1 MSYGSGTK
9 TQWRSGTRPCSSS
22 SVQSTGKSVC
32 FRPPVVLEG
41 VLGCKVALWSSTAVK
56 VGAVAKAEAAAKA
69 GAAAEAKAGRFSPP
83 NYIVFLCRPQI
94 CLCRE
99 VDVLAGPATDQSHPH
114 SAMPEGMTA
123 ASCSHTLT
131 SDVVQEYVTAE
142 TSVCRRYRRKS
153 PGRAQAR

>member
-1 MSYGSGTK
+1 M
-9 TQWRSGTRPCSSS
+9 
-22 SVQSTGKSVC
+22 
-32 FRPPVVLEG
+32 
-41 VLGCKVALWSSTAVK
+41 K
-56 VGAVAKAEAAAKA
+56 VGAVAKAGAAAKA
-69 GAAAEAKAGRFSPP
+69 EAAAEAKAGRFSPT
-83 NYIVFLCRPQI
+83 NYVVFLRRPQL

-123 ASCSHTLT
+123 HTLT
-131 SDVVQEYVTAE
+131 SDVVQEYMTAE